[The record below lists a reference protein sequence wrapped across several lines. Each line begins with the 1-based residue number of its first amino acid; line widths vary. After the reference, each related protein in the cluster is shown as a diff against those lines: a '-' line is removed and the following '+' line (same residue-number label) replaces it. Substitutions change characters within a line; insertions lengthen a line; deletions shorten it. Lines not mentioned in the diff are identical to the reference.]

1 VRRNQT
7 TIDTNDKDFNRMIFE
22 KVLFNS
28 GKIPEN
34 LDIYLD
40 EVFK

>member
-1 VRRNQT
+1 MRRNQT